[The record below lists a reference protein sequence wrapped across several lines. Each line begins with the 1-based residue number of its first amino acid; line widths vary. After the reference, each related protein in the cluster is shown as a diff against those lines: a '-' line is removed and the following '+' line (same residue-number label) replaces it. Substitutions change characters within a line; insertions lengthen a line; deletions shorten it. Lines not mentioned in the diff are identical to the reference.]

1 MVWLGWA
8 RCRAAFSSG
17 KIPRRKG
24 NARSLVAQVLTKDWL
39 KEAGKP
45 AIYVKQN
52 SRPQLLYTDEDMLQ
66 IEGIT

>member
-1 MVWLGWA
+1 M
-8 RCRAAFSSG
+8 
-17 KIPRRKG
+17 
-24 NARSLVAQVLTKDWL
+24 AQVLTKNWL